1 MTRTKKCCALALL
14 SGGLMF
20 QLGCL
25 GGWFNAAIAGLP
37 GTIIAEWLLDNDSV
51 FDLFEDGNVAAAE

>member
-1 MTRTKKCCALALL
+1 MTTKKGAALAALAGSFL
-14 SGGLMF
+14 FFG
-20 QLGCL
+20 GCL

-37 GTIIAEWLLDNDSV
+37 GTIIAEWLLDNDNV